1 MYTVNQPALALEL
14 AAALALALAVALALP
29 LPLPLPLGN
38 PRLQPWVSLRH
49 NETTGFS
56 PWGMPSPN
64 QPKSQNNDVQQ
75 TTLPTL
81 FTAK

>member
-29 LPLPLPLGN
+29 LPLPLST

-56 PWGMPSPN
+56 PWGMPSQN